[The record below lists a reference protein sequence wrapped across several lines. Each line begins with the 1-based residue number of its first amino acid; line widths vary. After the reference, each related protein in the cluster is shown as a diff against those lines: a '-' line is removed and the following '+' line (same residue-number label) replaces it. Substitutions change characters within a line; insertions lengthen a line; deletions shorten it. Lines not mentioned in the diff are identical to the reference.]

1 MTLFTDPKE
10 INIGDQVFHEYDDKK
25 AFGTCTNLIDG
36 LFEVD
41 FTTKGSTEQKI
52 DRFRDGFWK
61 KEML

>member
-1 MTLFTDPKE
+1 MSLFTDPKQ
-10 INIGDQVFHEYDDKK
+10 IVPGDQVFHEYDENK

-36 LFEVD
+36 LIEVD
-41 FTTKGSTEQKI
+41 FTTENSTEQKI